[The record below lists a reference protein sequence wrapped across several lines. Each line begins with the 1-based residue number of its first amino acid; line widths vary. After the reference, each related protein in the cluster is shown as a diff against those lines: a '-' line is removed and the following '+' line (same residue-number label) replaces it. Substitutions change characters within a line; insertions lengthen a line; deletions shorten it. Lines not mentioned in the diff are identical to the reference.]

1 MRRANLSSFFSTAS
15 VRRLEPLVRKTVDKL
30 TDALQTHK
38 HSEEPVVV
46 SSAYSGFAIDVIT
59 DYAFA
64 RSYNLLDDQ
73 TFRRSMHSAFSKA
86 RSGMHWI
93 RHFPWLFNVLKK
105 LPRYGPLC
113 RLLFQELTSDRPL
126 AVRIN
131 QGIVALRELQLVRN
145 RFPNDEVDLRY
156 Y

>member
-15 VRRLEPLVRKTVDKL
+15 VRRLEPLVRQTVDKL

-73 TFRRSMHSAFSKA
+73 TFQKSMHSAFSKA

-93 RHFPWLFNVLKK
+93 RHFPWLFDVLKK
-105 LPRYGPLC
+105 LPRSGPSLQASVSKAHQC
-113 RLLFQELTSDRPL
+113 QTSRCS
-126 AVRIN
+126 N
-131 QGIVALRELQLVRN
+131 
-145 RFPNDEVDLRY
+145 
-156 Y
+156 